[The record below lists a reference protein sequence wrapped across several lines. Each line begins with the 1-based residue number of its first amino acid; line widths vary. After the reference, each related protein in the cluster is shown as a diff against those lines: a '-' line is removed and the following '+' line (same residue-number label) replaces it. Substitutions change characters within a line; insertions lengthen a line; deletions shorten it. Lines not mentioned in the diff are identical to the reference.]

1 MPPLDQV
8 RAMKAKG
15 VVHARYRNVDTP
27 DDVICQFGK
36 VGEDKFHLDFK
47 APISPFQAFGIAL
60 TQFNI

>member
-1 MPPLDQV
+1 
-8 RAMKAKG
+8 
-15 VVHARYRNVDTP
+15 VDNP
-27 DDVICQFGK
+27 DDIICQFGK